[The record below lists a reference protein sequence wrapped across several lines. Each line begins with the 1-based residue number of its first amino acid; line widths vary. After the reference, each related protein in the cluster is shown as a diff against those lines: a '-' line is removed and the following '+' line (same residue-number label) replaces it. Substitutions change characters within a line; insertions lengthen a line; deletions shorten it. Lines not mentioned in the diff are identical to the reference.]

1 MLNNISFYMI
11 GGKPLIMYG
20 GIIVLLLML
29 ATATLGAMVLKGKI
43 QFKYHKAMAISTIIV
58 GLLHGI
64 LGMLSFF

>member
-1 MLNNISFYMI
+1 
-11 GGKPLIMYG
+11 MYG

-43 QFKYHKAMAISTIIV
+43 QFKYHKAMAISTIIA

>member
-43 QFKYHKAMAISTIIV
+43 QFKYHKAMAISTIIA

>member
-1 MLNNISFYMI
+1 
-11 GGKPLIMYG
+11 MYG